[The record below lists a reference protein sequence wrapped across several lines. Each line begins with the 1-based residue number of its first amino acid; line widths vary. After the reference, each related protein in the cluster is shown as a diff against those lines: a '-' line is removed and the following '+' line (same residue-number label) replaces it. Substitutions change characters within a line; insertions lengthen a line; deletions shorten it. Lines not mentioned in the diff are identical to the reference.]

1 LGSSR
6 LSRIA
11 PGFSRGYINLHKRG
25 SWGLLK
31 SQRIHQRRGT
41 RTQEEEHILEDFYYG
56 EGNLWCE
63 GVALP
68 EIAENVGTPTYVYS
82 HAALERAYEE
92 LDEAFSGLDHLV
104 CYAVKANGN
113 LAVLRAL
120 ASFGAGADIVS
131 GGELYRAMKAGFDP
145 KKVVFAGVGKTE
157 DELMAG
163 LGERILLFNVESA
176 SELEHLEH
184 LAARH
189 GKRARVSLRVNPDV
203 DPGTHAHVATGQGSS
218 KFGIP
223 VDEALTLA
231 ERVGEY
237 RYVDLIG
244 VHQHIGSQITKL
256 APYAEAVEKSAG
268 LVSELQRR
276 GFDIKYFNMG
286 GGLGIRYKDE
296 EVPTPRKLVDAVRPA
311 LEATGAKILCEMGRY
326 IAGNAGVLLT
336 RVIYRKKSGD
346 KSFLVADAGMNDLL
360 RPSLYEAHH
369 EVRPVKE
376 SVATA
381 PADLVGPVCE
391 SGDYLARDRDLPDVA
406 EGDLLALLGA
416 GAYGFAMASNYNSRP
431 RPAEVLVHGSRWA
444 VVRERESYAD
454 LVKGEL
460 IPAFL

>member
-1 LGSSR
+1 LD
-6 LSRIA
+6 
-11 PGFSRGYINLHKRG
+11 
-25 SWGLLK
+25 
-31 SQRIHQRRGT
+31 
-41 RTQEEEHILEDFYYG
+41 EFYYG
-56 EGNLWCE
+56 EGGLRCE
-63 GVALP
+63 DVALS
-68 EIAENVGTPTYVYS
+68 EIAESTDTPVYVYS
-82 HAALERAYEE
+82 HGAIERAYRE

-113 LAVLRAL
+113 LAILRAL

-157 DELMAG
+157 PELMAG

-176 SELEHLEH
+176 SELEHLERF
-184 LAARH
+184 AARH
-189 GKRARVSLRVNPDV
+189 GKRARVALRVNPDV
-203 DPGTHAHVATGQGSS
+203 EPETHAHVSTGHGES
-218 KFGIP
+218 KFGIA
-223 VDEALTLA
+223 VDEALALA

-244 VHQHIGSQITKL
+244 IHQHIGSQITKL
-256 APYAEAVEKSAG
+256 APYAESVEKSAA
-268 LVSELQRR
+268 LVGELKHR
-276 GFDIKYFNMG
+276 GFDIQYFNIG

-296 EVPTPRKLVDAVRPA
+296 EAPTPKQLVDAVRPT

-326 IAGNAGVLLT
+326 IVGNAGALLT
-336 RVIYRKKSGD
+336 RVVYRKRSAN

-369 EVRPVKE
+369 EIRPANNGAT
-376 SVATA
+376 ATA

-391 SGDYLARDRDLPDVA
+391 SGDYLARNRDLPDAA
-406 EGDLLALLGA
+406 EGDLLAVMSA
-416 GAYGFAMASNYNSRP
+416 GAYGFSMASNYNSRP
-431 RPAEVLVHGSRWA
+431 RPAEVLVRGDRWA

-454 LVKGEL
+454 LIKGEI

>member
-1 LGSSR
+1 MDG
-6 LSRIA
+6 
-11 PGFSRGYINLHKRG
+11 
-25 SWGLLK
+25 
-31 SQRIHQRRGT
+31 
-41 RTQEEEHILEDFYYG
+41 FYYG
-56 EGNLWCE
+56 EGSLRCE
-63 GVALP
+63 DVALP
-68 EIAENVGTPTYVYS
+68 EIAESVGTPTYVYS
-82 HAALERAYEE
+82 HTALEKAYRE

-120 ASFGAGADIVS
+120 ASLGAGADIVS

-176 SELEHLEH
+176 SELEHLERF
-184 LAARH
+184 ARRH

-203 DPGTHAHVATGQGSS
+203 DPGTHAHVSTGQGSS

-223 VDEALTLA
+223 VSEALTLA
-231 ERVGEY
+231 ERMEEY
-237 RYVDLIG
+237 RFVELIG

-268 LVSELQRR
+268 LVVELKRR
-276 GFDIKYFNMG
+276 GFDIKYFNIG

-296 EVPTPRKLVDAVRPA
+296 EVPTPRELVDAVRPT

-376 SVATA
+376 SAATFQKV
-381 PADLVGPVCE
+381 DLVGPVCE

-406 EGDLLALLGA
+406 EGDLLALMGA
-416 GAYGFAMASNYNSRP
+416 GAYGFSMASNYNSRP
-431 RPAEVLVHGSRWA
+431 RPTEVLVRDDRWA

-454 LVKGEL
+454 LIKGEL

>member
-1 LGSSR
+1 LDY
-6 LSRIA
+6 
-11 PGFSRGYINLHKRG
+11 FN
-25 SWGLLK
+25 
-31 SQRIHQRRGT
+31 
-41 RTQEEEHILEDFYYG
+41 YG
-56 EGNLWCE
+56 EGSLRCE
-63 GVALP
+63 DVALS
-68 EIAENVGTPTYVYS
+68 EIAESVGTPTYVYS
-82 HAALERAYEE
+82 HGALEKAYGE

-113 LAVLRAL
+113 LAILRAL

-176 SELEHLEH
+176 SELEHLERF
-184 LAARH
+184 AARH
-189 GKRARVSLRVNPDV
+189 GKRARISLRVNPDV
-203 DPGTHAHVATGQGSS
+203 DPDTHAHVSTGHGES

-223 VDEALTLA
+223 VDEALALA
-231 ERVGEY
+231 ERVEES
-237 RYVDLIG
+237 RRVDLIG

-256 APYAEAVEKSAG
+256 APYADSVEKSAG
-268 LVSELQRR
+268 LVGELKRR
-276 GFDIKYFNMG
+276 GFDIKYFNIG

-296 EVPTPRKLVDAVRPA
+296 EVPTPRELVGAIRPT
-311 LEATGAKILCEMGRY
+311 LEAVGAKILCEMGRY
-326 IAGNAGVLLT
+326 IAGNAGTLLT

-360 RPSLYEAHH
+360 RPSLYDAHH
-369 EVRPVKE
+369 EVRPVE
-376 SVATA
+376 DGTATI

-391 SGDYLARDRDLPDVA
+391 SGDYLARDRDLPDAA
-406 EGDLLALLGA
+406 EGDLLALMGA
-416 GAYGFAMASNYNSRP
+416 GAYGFSMASNYNSRP
-431 RPAEVLVHGSRWA
+431 RPAEVLVRGDRWA

>member
-1 LGSSR
+1 MDG
-6 LSRIA
+6 
-11 PGFSRGYINLHKRG
+11 
-25 SWGLLK
+25 
-31 SQRIHQRRGT
+31 
-41 RTQEEEHILEDFYYG
+41 FYYG
-56 EGNLWCE
+56 EGSLRCE
-63 GVALP
+63 DVALP
-68 EIAENVGTPTYVYS
+68 EIAESVGTPTYVYS
-82 HAALERAYEE
+82 HTALEKAYRE

-120 ASFGAGADIVS
+120 ASLGAGADIVS

-176 SELEHLEH
+176 SELEHLERF
-184 LAARH
+184 ARRH

-203 DPGTHAHVATGQGSS
+203 DPGTHAHVSTGQGSS

-223 VDEALTLA
+223 VSEALTLA
-231 ERVGEY
+231 ERMEEY
-237 RYVDLIG
+237 RFVELIG

-268 LVSELQRR
+268 LVVELKRR
-276 GFDIKYFNMG
+276 GFDIKYFNIG

-296 EVPTPRKLVDAVRPA
+296 EVPTPRELVDAVRPA
-311 LEATGAKILCEMGRY
+311 LETTGAKILCEMGRY

-336 RVIYRKKSGD
+336 RVVYRKKSAS
-346 KSFLVADAGMNDLL
+346 KRFLVADAGMNDLL
-360 RPSLYEAHH
+360 RPSLYDAYH
-369 EVRPVKE
+369 EVRPVRE
-376 SVATA
+376 SAATA

-391 SGDYLARDRDLPDVA
+391 SGDYLAKDRDLPDAA
-406 EGDLLALLGA
+406 EGDLLALMGA
-416 GAYGFAMASNYNSRP
+416 GAYGFSMASNYNSRP
-431 RPAEVLVHGSRWA
+431 RPAEVLVRGERWA
-444 VVRERESYAD
+444 VVRERETYAD